1 MRKLYILFFLVVAF
15 AADSVAQVK
24 VTAQIDS
31 AEILIGEQTAV
42 RVRVIHPEE
51 LAVSF
56 PKDLSAVIDRNL
68 EVVNK
73 GEIDELE
80 NTPEKGM
87 KTSVLSFMLTSFE
100 PALYYI
106 PKLNVTVGKKNYET
120 EQLAIKVNDVAVDT
134 LHVDKFFGPKEII
147 EPVYTWH
154 DWIPVFILSILLII
168 CIAVI
173 VYVTYLVRRVKEV
186 KVIKVKKTFVFPHK
200 EAAKEIDK
208 LKTLYSSGE
217 LSSKDYYTELITILK
232 RYVTSRYGF
241 SAKEMTSYELVEH
254 LMHLPYE
261 EELKLKGNNSI
272 KDEKTDNLSR
282 PDFEEL
288 REILNTADLTK
299 FAKLKTDVNE
309 DRMNLVRLSD
319 YIEATKSETQK
330 TTSVLDE
337 ESSAPVQRIKPRLVF
352 KTVLVL
358 SVLAAILVIILI
370 VKEAFE
376 LLL

>member
-15 AADSVAQVK
+15 AVDIVAQVK

-42 RVRVIHPEE
+42 RVKVVHPEE

-56 PKDLSAVIDRNL
+56 PNDLSAVIDKNL

-73 GEIDELE
+73 GEINELE

-106 PKLNVTVGKKNYET
+106 PKMNVTVGKKNYET
-120 EQLAIKVNDVAVDT
+120 EQLALKVNDVAVDT

-154 DWIPVFILSILLII
+154 DWIPVFVLSVLLII
-168 CIAVI
+168 CIVVI
-173 VYVTYLVRRVKEV
+173 AYVTNLVRRVKEV
-186 KVIKVKKTFVFPHK
+186 KVIKVKKTFVLPHK

-217 LSSKDYYTELITILK
+217 LSSKDYYTELIAILK
-232 RYVTSRYGF
+232 RYVTIRYGF

-261 EELKLKGNNSI
+261 EELQSKGNSSI
-272 KDEKTDNLSR
+272 KDEKTDVLSR

-330 TTSVLDE
+330 TTHLLEDE
-337 ESSAPVQRIKPRLVF
+337 PSAPMQRIKPRLVF

-358 SVLAAILVIILI
+358 SVLAAILVMILI